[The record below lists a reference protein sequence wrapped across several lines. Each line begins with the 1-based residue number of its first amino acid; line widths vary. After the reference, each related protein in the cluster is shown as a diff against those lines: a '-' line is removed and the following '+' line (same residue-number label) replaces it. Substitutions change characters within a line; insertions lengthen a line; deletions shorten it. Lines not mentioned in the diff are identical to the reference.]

1 MSAGPPQNLPNGP
14 QKYRLNVHILRENYT
29 VHKRLIP
36 EYLDKLKVY
45 QAGKPIEEVAREKG
59 LTNISKLASNEN
71 PLGPSPYAIRSMTNA
86 LWDVHRYPDM
96 HATDLKQ
103 KLCEL
108 YKVQPENIIL
118 GNGSEG
124 IMAYIARA
132 FIQPGDEV
140 LTAEKTFIGFHI
152 LATGA
157 GAQIKTVPR
166 TEDMRYDIKALA
178 KAVNDNTKVLYI
190 ANPDNPTGTYITEA
204 EFDYLMQ
211 YVPKHTIVIL
221 DEAYFEF
228 AQSTWDY
235 PDSMKYR
242 YDNVITLRTFSKAYG
257 LSGIR
262 VGYGFANSEFI
273 TALHKVKLPFEP
285 SLIAQKGAYGA
296 LTDYPHLERTIRN
309 NTKRYYEI
317 LKFLDKKNFN
327 PIRSITNFICFKT
340 GSTEA
345 SDYLFEELLNRGVI
359 IRPLKANHMPD
370 WVRVSIGLKEEM
382 KHFFEAMEEILPEY
396 DKKFG
401 RPE

>member
-1 MSAGPPQNLPNGP
+1 MQ
-14 QKYRLNVHILRENYT
+14 
-29 VHKRLIP
+29 KRLIP
-36 EYLDKLKVY
+36 EYLDKLQVY

-59 LTNISKLASNEN
+59 LTKISKLASNEN
-71 PLGPSPYAIRSMTNA
+71 PLGPSPFAIREMTNA

-96 HATDLKQ
+96 HALDLKN

-108 YKVQPENIIL
+108 YNVKLENIVL

-132 FIQPGDEV
+132 FIQPDEEV
-140 LTAEKTFIGFHI
+140 LTSEKTFIGFHI
-152 LATGA
+152 LATAA
-157 GAQIKTVPR
+157 GAKVVTVPR
-166 TEDMRYDIKALA
+166 TEDMRYDVKALA

-257 LSGIR
+257 ISGVR
-262 VGYGFANSEFI
+262 VGYGFAHADFI
-273 TALHKVKLPFEP
+273 SALHKVKLPFEP
-285 SLIAQKGAYGA
+285 SLIAQKGAVGA
-296 LTDYPHLERTIRN
+296 LSDFPHLERTIRN
-309 NTKRYYEI
+309 NTKRYYET
-317 LKFLDKKNFN
+317 LKFLDKKGFN
-327 PIRSITNFICFKT
+327 PVQSVTNFICFKT
-340 GSTEA
+340 GSIEA
-345 SDYLFEELLNRGVI
+345 SDYLYENLLNEGVI
-359 IRPLKANHMPD
+359 IRPLKANKLPQ

-382 KHFFEAMEEILPEY
+382 KHFFDAMEKILPEY

>member
-1 MSAGPPQNLPNGP
+1 MQ
-14 QKYRLNVHILRENYT
+14 
-29 VHKRLIP
+29 KRLIP

-45 QAGKPIEEVAREKG
+45 QAGKPIDELARERGVEK
-59 LTNISKLASNEN
+59 ISKLASNEN
-71 PLGPSPYAIRSMTNA
+71 PLGPSPFAIKEMTNA

-96 HATDLKQ
+96 HATELKGA
-103 KLCEL
+103 LCEL
-108 YKVQPENIIL
+108 YKVKPENIIL

-140 LTAEKTFIGFHI
+140 LTAENTFIGFHI

-157 GAQIKTVPR
+157 GAKIVTVPR
-166 TEDMRYDIKALA
+166 TEDHRFDVKGLA
-178 KAVNDNTKVLYI
+178 KAVNENTKVLYI
-190 ANPDNPTGTYITEA
+190 ANPDNPTGTYITEK

-211 YVPKHTIVIL
+211 YVSPHTIVIL

-262 VGYGFANSEFI
+262 VGYGFANKEFI

-285 SLIAQKGAYGA
+285 SLIAQRGA
-296 LTDYPHLERTIRN
+296 LGALKDYPHLERTIRN
-309 NTKRYYEI
+309 NTKRYYEA
-317 LKFLDKKNFN
+317 LKFLDKKGFK
-327 PIRSITNFICFKT
+327 PVQSITNFICFKT
-340 GSTEA
+340 GSIEA
-345 SDYLFEELLNRGVI
+345 SDYMFDKLLDHGVI
-359 IRPLKANHMPD
+359 IRPLKANTMPE
-370 WVRVSIGLKEEM
+370 WVRISVGLKEEM
-382 KHFFEAMEEILPEY
+382 QHFFDAMEEILPEY